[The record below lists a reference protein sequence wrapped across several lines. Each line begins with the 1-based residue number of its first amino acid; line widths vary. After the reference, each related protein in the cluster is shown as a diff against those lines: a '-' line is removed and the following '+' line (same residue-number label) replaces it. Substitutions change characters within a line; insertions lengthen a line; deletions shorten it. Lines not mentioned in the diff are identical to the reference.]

1 MQIDSLKYFFE
12 VAKLKSISKVANNSH
27 ISQPALSHQLLKI
40 EQQLGVKLLERSNR
54 GVELTKDGEI
64 LYKYARQI
72 LIAHKNL
79 IEELSLRGDKKKDL
93 NIATSGVTGNF
104 LISNIT
110 MDVVKIFKNFNLN
123 ISNNLSL
130 EQQVLLLN
138 NSADIIIGTE
148 MIYDIDLVSNYIG
161 TDRLIL
167 VSKKNIDKEK
177 VEKLN
182 IALLDEG
189 GSIQLNNI
197 KNISLKTNSL
207 RTIKNYLENND
218 TAAIVPKIIVEEELK
233 NGEFI
238 DLKYSDYKFKY
249 DLFISYKKD
258 IDAVIKRKISLLT
271 NELEKILCKEEFLK
285 GD

>member
-130 EQQVLLLN
+130 EQQVSLLN

-161 TDRLIL
+161 TDKLIL
-167 VSKKNIDKEK
+167 VSKKNIAKEK
-177 VEKLN
+177 IEKLN

-189 GSIQLNNI
+189 GSIQLSNI

-207 RTIKNYLENND
+207 RTIKSYLENND

-238 DLKYSDYKFKY
+238 DLKYSDYEFKY

-271 NELEKILCKEEFLK
+271 NELEKILCKEEILK

>member
-93 NIATSGVTGNF
+93 NIATSGVAGNF

-130 EQQVLLLN
+130 EQQVSLLN

-161 TDRLIL
+161 TDKLIL
-167 VSKKNIDKEK
+167 VSKKNIAKEK
-177 VEKLN
+177 IEKLN
-182 IALLDEG
+182 IALLEEG

-238 DLKYSDYKFKY
+238 DLKYSDYEFKY